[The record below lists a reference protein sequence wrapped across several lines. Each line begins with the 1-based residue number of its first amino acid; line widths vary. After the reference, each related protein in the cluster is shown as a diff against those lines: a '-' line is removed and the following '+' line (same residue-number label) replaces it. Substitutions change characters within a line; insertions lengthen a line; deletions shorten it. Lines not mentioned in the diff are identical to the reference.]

1 MSGAPSEKKP
11 ADLSSAAQ
19 SLLADLVGDDSTR
32 GFVLLPGL
40 LSAYQ
45 KTEEKLE
52 EKTEEKTEEADIAP
66 DFIAAKQPHPQYVT
80 AANTD
85 LPPQPGDALLQM
97 MADVEADRAE
107 TSADAP
113 GFTEAVS
120 GKAFASLPEENNEE
134 NNGEEGDINNIE
146 TDTLPPALVRLRGIL
161 RQSIGRG
168 NNDAGVLVGT
178 KDVKKTFQLET
189 TASPLPKTLML
200 SFLLLLVAAVP
211 PVMNFGYIQPTISD
225 YNLKID
231 KIAVFEARIKQNA
244 EMSDNLSVQ
253 IKNLQR
259 RSEALA
265 ATLISQQRYDFILQK
280 FIAAFEQYG
289 GEIISVTNQID
300 PESSLQLGKAV
311 NVSVNIVTM
320 EIESRYEIY
329 RSIREIFMK
338 EIKSVYVIEEV
349 LTTKPNSNVLKIK
362 LKMAVAY
369 GGEK

>member
-1 MSGAPSEKKP
+1 MADFTDAFSGKDLPVLSADNPEQLAADEVSGANQACVKDYEENSEEHNN
-11 ADLSSAAQ
+11 Q
-19 SLLADLVGDDSTR
+19 
-32 GFVLLPGL
+32 
-40 LSAYQ
+40 
-45 KTEEKLE
+45 
-52 EKTEEKTEEADIAP
+52 
-66 DFIAAKQPHPQYVT
+66 
-80 AANTD
+80 TD
-85 LPPQPGDALLQM
+85 LPPTAL
-97 MADVEADRAE
+97 D
-107 TSADAP
+107 
-113 GFTEAVS
+113 
-120 GKAFASLPEENNEE
+120 
-134 NNGEEGDINNIE
+134 
-146 TDTLPPALVRLRGIL
+146 RLRGIF

-168 NNDAGVLVGT
+168 NADDEGVLVGSR
-178 KDVKKTFQLET
+178 DVKKAFHLET
-189 TASPLPKTLML
+189 TASPLPKTLLL
-200 SFLLLLVAAVP
+200 SFILLLAAAVP

-231 KIAVFEARIKQNA
+231 KIAVFEARIKQNT

-259 RSEALA
+259 RSEAMA

-349 LTTKPNSNVLKIK
+349 LTTKPKSNVLKIK